1 MEAVDGCWWLVI
13 VGGVG
18 DGQAKLMGIGDG
30 W

>member
-1 MEAVDGCWWLVI
+1 MGAVDGWWWLVI

-18 DGQAKLMGIGDG
+18 DGQAKLMGVGDG